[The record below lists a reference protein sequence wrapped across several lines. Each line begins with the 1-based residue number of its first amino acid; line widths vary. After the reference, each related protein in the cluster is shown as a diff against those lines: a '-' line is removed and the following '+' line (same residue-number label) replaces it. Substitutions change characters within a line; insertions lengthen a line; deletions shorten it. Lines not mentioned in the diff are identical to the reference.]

1 MQHTQAQAGMPPM
14 QETQAQAAQIALVK
28 AIRICCLLTR
38 ICLPQETQAQA
49 AQMGLAKATA
59 SLTLDPGVPSPSRT
73 AEVSLHCAEILNKW
87 AASLNEY
94 SKDIMV
100 RAAEYALQAKET
112 YALQAKET
120 YRDELQTPRSEVASA
135 KYAES
140 LYWMGLNFATLCRLG
155 GGSKWGCQQSYDIA
169 NGALAECQKL
179 RTGKTKYEKEKLT
192 GTILSS

>member
-59 SLTLDPGVPSPSRT
+59 SLTLDPGVPSPLRT

-112 YALQAKET
+112 YRE
-120 YRDELQTPRSEVASA
+120 ELQTPHSEVVSA

-179 RTGKTKYEKEKLT
+179 RTGKKKKYAL
-192 GTILSS
+192 GTMLSS

>member
-1 MQHTQAQAGMPPM
+1 M
-14 QETQAQAAQIALVK
+14 QETQAQAAQIALIK
-28 AIRICCLLTR
+28 AIRIFCLFTR
-38 ICLPQETQAQA
+38 TCLPQETQAQA
-49 AQMGLAKATA
+49 AQMALAKATA
-59 SLTLDPGVPSPSRT
+59 SLTLDPGVPSPLRT

-100 RAAEYALQAKET
+100 RAAE
-112 YALQAKET
+112 ET

-179 RTGKTKYEKEKLT
+179 RTGKKNTEKKMHWSNTE
-192 GTILSS
+192 

>member
-1 MQHTQAQAGMPPM
+1 MAQN
-14 QETQAQAAQIALVK
+14 
-28 AIRICCLLTR
+28 
-38 ICLPQETQAQA
+38 
-49 AQMGLAKATA
+49 KATT
-59 SLTLDPGVPSPSRT
+59 SLVLDPDVPSPLRT

-112 YALQAKET
+112 YK
-120 YRDELQTPRSEVASA
+120 DELQTPQSEVVSA

-155 GGSKWGCQQSYDIA
+155 GGSKWYVSTSRSFA
-169 NGALAECQKL
+169 P
-179 RTGKTKYEKEKLT
+179 
-192 GTILSS
+192 